1 MSNLVK
7 VKDKKLFGVC
17 GGIAKF
23 VDIDPSIIRILFV
36 LGTLFTGT
44 LLFWVYI
51 VLAIVLPYEE

>member
-1 MSNLVK
+1 MSKLVK